1 MSPVRDTASAVVA
14 PADVADHATSVMLHH
29 VFAENV
35 PMLGRELAATA
46 QVQMYTTPPAADY
59 SAVPVLM
66 SLGVRKPKSTSS
78 VASATSL
85 FTAPQFGGSKKIFRG
100 SSSPGPSC
108 GSCTVKRYGSA
119 VMCSGGGEYWRLC
132 TTSECV

>member
-66 SLGVRKPKSTSS
+66 SLAWAYESRSPHPQSRPRHPSS
-78 VASATSL
+78 QRRSL
-85 FTAPQFGGSKKIFRG
+85 GGARRYLG
-100 SSSPGPSC
+100 EAHRPGHLV
-108 GSCTVKRYGSA
+108 GHV
-119 VMCSGGGEYWRLC
+119 L
-132 TTSECV
+132 